1 MSERM
6 FIKEEKEEF
15 GEAMSSASSF
25 STSLSTSLSYSTSSP
40 SLSVSV
46 PPTQRVLPSTP
57 SLRSVTGLGLFNGPS
72 SKPETVVDKT
82 KKFLA
87 ALVKFATSVSPAVG
101 TNVRKLVF
109 RLATGCLGVPE
120 FLHQLQ
126 LQTQCPVRPY
136 VLPFLQSS
144 VPLIVGQIQMLALAS
159 GATPQSYLATHE
171 GLLEPPEGVGAG
183 SGLEASEI
191 FEGREAR
198 KRKMVEQG
206 EQVGGKVGRTGGAS
220 LLSPPLHASL
230 YPPAAQ
236 PQSEG
241 LPSPDQG
248 GGGHQED
255 EWKNIQ
261 VMLNCIL
268 GMVEKTQSALTILQQ
283 RQSEAANLRTT
294 EEAVADVQA
303 RANLAIMEVKQ
314 AAMEE
319 IRAARASTTSGARG
333 HQAEEGKEGGQC
345 WNCGRPGSETCS
357 GCGLARYCGAFC
369 QHKDWEDHARVC
381 RSSPSSHPSSPPP
394 ALQASRAADFLPS
407 RPHPSSEQKIASE
420 TSTAAD

>member
-6 FIKEEKEEF
+6 FIKEEKEEDQGWGG
-15 GEAMSSASSF
+15 GEALSSAP
-25 STSLSTSLSYSTSSP
+25 YSTSSP

-57 SLRSVTGLGLFNGPS
+57 SLRSVTGLGLFSGPS
-72 SKPETVVDKT
+72 SKPETLMDKT

-87 ALVKFATSVSPAVG
+87 ALVKFGASVSPSVG

-171 GLLEPPEGVGAG
+171 ALLEPPEGQGA
-183 SGLEASEI
+183 SGVEASEI

-198 KRKMVEQG
+198 KRKMAEGEQG
-206 EQVGGKVGRTGGAS
+206 AAVGGKAGRNSAGAAS
-220 LLSPPLHASL
+220 LLSPPLHPSL
-230 YPPAAQ
+230 YPAPAHPQ
-236 PQSEG
+236 PEG

-283 RQSEAANLRTT
+283 RQSEAATLRTT

-303 RANLAIMEVKQ
+303 RANLAILEVKQ

-319 IRAARASTTSGARG
+319 IRAARGGRAPP
-333 HQAEEGKEGGQC
+333 EEAKEGGQC
-345 WNCGRPGSETCS
+345 WNCGRPGGETCS

-381 RSSPSSHPSSPPP
+381 RSSPNSHPSSPPP
-394 ALQASRAADFLPS
+394 ALQATRVAAEFHTSRGPPD
-407 RPHPSSEQKIASE
+407 QKRAPE
-420 TSTAAD
+420 TSAVAD

>member
-1 MSERM
+1 
-6 FIKEEKEEF
+6 
-15 GEAMSSASSF
+15 MSSASSF

-57 SLRSVTGLGLFNGPS
+57 SLRSVTGLGLFSGPA
-72 SKPETVVDKT
+72 SKPETLMDKT

-87 ALVKFATSVSPAVG
+87 ALVKFGSSVSPSVG

-171 GLLEPPEGVGAG
+171 GLLEPPEGVGA

-198 KRKMVEQG
+198 KRKMG
-206 EQVGGKVGRTGGAS
+206 EGEPGPPGGAKAGRNSAGAAS
-220 LLSPPLHASL
+220 LLSPPLHPSL
-230 YPPAAQ
+230 YPAPAHPQ
-236 PQSEG
+236 PEG
-241 LPSPDQG
+241 LPSPDQA

-283 RQSEAANLRTT
+283 RQSEAATLRTT

-303 RANLAIMEVKQ
+303 RVNLAILEVKQ

-319 IRAARASTTSGARG
+319 IRAARASAASGARG

-381 RSSPSSHPSSPPP
+381 RSSPNSHSQSSPPP
-394 ALQASRAADFLPS
+394 ALQATRVADFHTS
-407 RPHPSSEQKIASE
+407 RGPPDQKRAPE
-420 TSTAAD
+420 

>member
-1 MSERM
+1 M
-6 FIKEEKEEF
+6 
-15 GEAMSSASSF
+15 
-25 STSLSTSLSYSTSSP
+25 
-40 SLSVSV
+40 
-46 PPTQRVLPSTP
+46 
-57 SLRSVTGLGLFNGPS
+57 
-72 SKPETVVDKT
+72 DKT

-87 ALVKFATSVSPAVG
+87 ALVKFGASISPACA

-230 YPPAAQ
+230 YPQAAQ
-236 PQSEG
+236 PQPEG

-248 GGGHQED
+248 GGGHQE
-255 EWKNIQ
+255 
-261 VMLNCIL
+261 
-268 GMVEKTQSALTILQQ
+268 
-283 RQSEAANLRTT
+283 
-294 EEAVADVQA
+294 
-303 RANLAIMEVKQ
+303 
-314 AAMEE
+314 
-319 IRAARASTTSGARG
+319 
-333 HQAEEGKEGGQC
+333 
-345 WNCGRPGSETCS
+345 
-357 GCGLARYCGAFC
+357 
-369 QHKDWEDHARVC
+369 
-381 RSSPSSHPSSPPP
+381 
-394 ALQASRAADFLPS
+394 
-407 RPHPSSEQKIASE
+407 
-420 TSTAAD
+420 